1 MCCKRRSWCEYEKDD
16 EGDNDLSDDGC
27 LAGYAVKQCVC
38 GCVFTYDDADD
49 NELMMECNGITD
61 ETYHVTGSP
70 V

>member
-1 MCCKRRSWCEYEKDD
+1 M
-16 EGDNDLSDDGC
+16 
-27 LAGYAVKQCVC
+27 KQCVC